1 MHFDIL
7 TIFPGMFEGPFSHG
21 IIRIAKEKK
30 IVSIGLRDLR
40 DFTDDPHRK
49 VDDYPYGGGPGMVLK
64 AEPIFDAVKSVREN
78 DAKVILLS
86 PQGETYTQAI
96 AQQLA
101 NEPRLIFIC
110 GRYQGVDERVREAL
124 VDTELSIGNYVLSG
138 GELACMVIVESIVR
152 LLPGA
157 LNNPESASSDS
168 LGCLDSPLY
177 TRPREF
183 RGMKV
188 PEVLLSGDHQEIKE
202 WRDKRKHKWQQL
214 TK

>member
-1 MHFDIL
+1 MRFDIL

-30 IVSIGLRDLR
+30 TVSIGVRDLR

-64 AEPIFDAVKSVREN
+64 AAPIFEAVKSVKEN
-78 DAKVILLS
+78 DTKVILLS
-86 PQGETYTQAI
+86 PQGETFTQAV
-96 AQQLA
+96 AQQLTR
-101 NEPRLIFIC
+101 EPHLVFIC

-124 VDTELSIGNYVLSG
+124 VDRELSIGDYVLSG
-138 GELACMVIVESIVR
+138 GELACMVIIESIVR
-152 LLPGA
+152 LLPDV
-157 LNNPESASSDS
+157 LNNPESAGSDS
-168 LGCLDSPLY
+168 FGCLDSPLY

-183 RGMKV
+183 QGMRV
-188 PEVLLSGDHQEIKE
+188 PEVLLSGNHREIKE
-202 WRDKRKHKWQQL
+202 WQEKRKRKWQQL

>member
-1 MHFDIL
+1 MRFDIL

-30 IVSIGLRDLR
+30 IASIGVRDLR

-64 AEPIFDAVKSVREN
+64 AEPIFEAVKSVREN
-78 DAKVILLS
+78 NAKVILLS
-86 PQGETYTQAI
+86 PQGETYTQAV

-101 NEPRLIFIC
+101 NESGLIFIC

-168 LGCLDSPLY
+168 LGRLDSPLY